1 MNDRPRIAVTMGDAA
16 GIGPEIIVKALAGP
30 AATER
35 CIPIVLGDG
44 GVLGRAMDLAGLRL
58 PLRRIARPAEAEGRP
73 GCLELIDHR
82 RLDETAHRWGE
93 VSAANGAS
101 SQSQTGKIFV
111 PQTPESF
118 TYDLDGTP
126 MWLVVTAPKT
136 APGTYAGTLYRTT
149 GPAFNAVPFNPA
161 SAVPTAVGTATLSF
175 ADGNMGTFAYTVN
188 GVSQTKAVTREI
200 FSGGGTIC
208 Q

>member
-44 GVLGRAMDLAGLRL
+44 GVLGRAMDLTGLRL

-93 VSAANGAS
+93 VSAANGAAAVHYTQEAGRLALAGEVEGAGAHIERAGILS
-101 SQSQTGKIFV
+101 GVRGEGGAADV
-111 PQTPESF
+111 PGGFGQGA
-118 TYDLDGTP
+118 DLVGN
-126 MWLVVTAPKT
+126 
-136 APGTYAGTLYRTT
+136 YAWQR
-149 GPAFNAVPFNPA
+149 A
-161 SAVPTAVGTATLSF
+161 
-175 ADGNMGTFAYTVN
+175 ADGCQPLKSTEDYRRPADRDLLPAA
-188 GVSQTKAVTREI
+188 GVLA
-200 FSGGGTIC
+200 
-208 Q
+208 